1 MALQTK
7 TFVFAVSL
15 AVLAL
20 GQTYAQET
28 DLPPSGDEV
37 VLGEEDLGE
46 RGEVL
51 RNMYRR
57 ITPPAMETLVQDVG
71 TVPAAWEEFDPQW
84 DDAAAAREFGA
95 WVVPVALT
103 QVDGATVLSD
113 ANGRI
118 LWRGT
123 NDFARPESS
132 GVVLTGGLVAEE
144 DWPAYEAVREA
155 VAGMEAEAR
164 REDSLQIPG
173 RSASPTN
180 GLRFVAHSFDTNGTV
195 CLDLAWEQDSDVD
208 IFVYAVAHTSS
219 WVVATWTN
227 DENIVVTDTNLVW
240 TATGD
245 PFSGM
250 ESGWEWRGTTAIANG
265 TGEFADSGFPE
276 SEGRLR
282 FYAAAAAVDTDGD
295 GLNDGWEWFV
305 SHTDPSNPDTD
316 GDGISDGVEVQLTES
331 DPNDPDTD
339 GDGLPDG
346 WEVQNGLSPLSATGD
361 DGADG
366 DPDGDGF
373 PNLEE
378 YGFGAPANNPA
389 WNGAEL
395 AYRLT
400 HVTPELIRT
409 SRSVLTNWHGLRVE
423 VEDSWDCVE
432 GGNSNRQDRI
442 TTMEIPELLECGYY
456 MAIGVEGLV
465 EDVDAGYDKV
475 YFVTSTNTK
484 YFSSHNGI
492 LGTNE
497 TCQMIGRSA
506 VKTNLIMSGS
516 TVGLR
521 YDTFGWRW
529 HEGCYAEVKSAY
541 EVAPYAVA
549 IEGPDFLC
557 IGDTASM
564 SASGAGGGPYTWNI
578 TGDAI
583 DFDPATG
590 VVTAITTGVATV
602 TATDSGVGH
611 CVGTKTVAVLSI
623 QLEQIRERDA
633 PCNRAPNPKQTTHS
647 RLFVCT
653 EPSGQV
659 ELDVVATILPNDL
672 QQHVLCAA
680 FDGGTR
686 LANARFGGEGISGL
700 TFIPS
705 LPTQTAQIKL
715 GLDDNGNEVL
725 DLDEIRNAGTNLD
738 LMSFTGAHYAA
749 QWQEL
754 DSRASWAKLL
764 NVDVGASLLLRFLDG
779 DDPPLPFDTTSY
791 AAINCFS
798 QGNLTH
804 NAGAEFNILGNGVL
818 ELNTW
823 MGTNTAGV
831 NIAESDELATVVNT
845 VLDNHRTEVI
855 DYFTTHPNTNTYSAS
870 WFLHDINVNF
880 AEDSLLPN
888 MAEYD
893 LHVAF
898 GHAKIAD
905 LTVRVTVTRWPL
917 GNLNI
922 ERLEIYGE
930 LEDLY
935 DFDHEA
941 GGLNSS
947 GAVLQIGWRQNELE
961 RSAGN
966 IFFDRVYF
974 ERSFGSWNYSF

>member
-1 MALQTK
+1 
-7 TFVFAVSL
+7 
-15 AVLAL
+15 
-20 GQTYAQET
+20 
-28 DLPPSGDEV
+28 
-37 VLGEEDLGE
+37 
-46 RGEVL
+46 
-51 RNMYRR
+51 
-57 ITPPAMETLVQDVG
+57 METLVQDVG
-71 TVPAAWEEFDPQW
+71 TVPAAWEEFGPQW
-84 DDAAAAREFGA
+84 EDAAAAREFGA

-208 IFVYAVAHTSS
+208 IFVYAVTHTSL

-227 DENIVVTDTNLVW
+227 DENAVVTDTNLVW

-295 GLNDGWEWFV
+295 GPNDGWEWFV

-346 WEVQNGLSPLSATGD
+346 WEVQNGLSPVSATGG

-373 PNLEE
+373 SNLQE

-400 HVTPELIRT
+400 HVTPELIRA
-409 SRSVLTNWHGLRVE
+409 SRSIVTNWHGLRVE
-423 VEDSWDCVE
+423 VEDSRDCVD
-432 GGNSNRQDRI
+432 GGNTNRQDRI

-456 MAIGVEGLV
+456 MVIGVEGLV

-492 LGTNE
+492 IGTNE
-497 TCQMIGRSA
+497 ICQMIGRSA

-521 YDTFGWRW
+521 YDTVGWRW

-557 IGDTASM
+557 VGDTASM

-602 TATDSGVGH
+602 TATDSGLGH
-611 CVGTKTVAVLSI
+611 CVGTKEITVVKICFLTPANNPVTCPIGSGI
-623 QLEQIRERDA
+623 GQNEYTYSLENPGILTMHL
-633 PCNRAPNPKQTTHS
+633 RAT
-647 RLFVCT
+647 
-653 EPSGQV
+653 
-659 ELDVVATILPNDL
+659 VVPEG
-672 QQHVLCAA
+672 AA
-680 FDGGTR
+680 AKIAEQCCFEVDT
-686 LANARFGGEGISGL
+686 ISG
-700 TFIPS
+700 S
-705 LPTQTAQIKL
+705 VQ
-715 GLDDNGNEVL
+715 
-725 DLDEIRNAGTNLD
+725 
-738 LMSFTGAHYAA
+738 
-749 QWQEL
+749 
-754 DSRASWAKLL
+754 SW
-764 NVDVGASLLLRFLDG
+764 GER
-779 DDPPLPFDTTSY
+779 
-791 AAINCFS
+791 
-798 QGNLTH
+798 
-804 NAGAEFNILGNGVL
+804 
-818 ELNTW
+818 
-823 MGTNTAGV
+823 NTAGTPQV
-831 NIAESDELATVVNT
+831 DGNDLIAMVKYSGLPESNASFGIKNARISFRGTVRDETEYEVFFPRDGTNHPTGDGSVPNWFYYWKQACTNMNLQYLAAAHSGRTPAMALWTYDTIPSKTLIQIGDGHPGKFKSYGLGEEASGIDRFIMTIKHEERHVAQISEADALITSSGNDTFRFGWSWNQFFHNHWAQGADGQWGVANVDDDNNNVVDDAAPAPFFEPGNGDDVSLSRIDELDWPAPWP
-845 VLDNHRTEVI
+845 L
-855 DYFTTHPNTNTYSAS
+855 PSGKYSAIPALEGDAIRVADEAMDENDYAEFD
-870 WFLHDINVNF
+870 WGDPGKNHGTVN
-880 AEDSLLPN
+880 
-888 MAEYD
+888 
-893 LHVAF
+893 
-898 GHAKIAD
+898 
-905 LTVRVTVTRWPL
+905 RW
-917 GNLNI
+917 
-922 ERLEIYGE
+922 
-930 LEDLY
+930 D
-935 DFDHEA
+935 D
-941 GGLNSS
+941 
-947 GAVLQIGWRQNELE
+947 
-961 RSAGN
+961 
-966 IFFDRVYF
+966 
-974 ERSFGSWNYSF
+974 